1 MLLNW
6 RTLAYGLV
14 LASIDSVGL
23 PILKGVSR
31 GWNWAWMAVP
41 ISLYICTPLVFLA
54 SLSTESLVVMNLVWD
69 LMSDILVTCV
79 GLFLFS
85 EKLSPV
91 KLLGVGFSFLAITLM
106 AAEEKGMDQ
115 WLEEAFRVVKTT
127 LFNTS

>member
-6 RTLAYGLV
+6 RTVLFGLA

-31 GWNWAWMAVP
+31 GWNWMWMVIP
-41 ISLYICTPLVFLA
+41 ISLYACTPLVFLSA
-54 SLSTESLVVMNLVWD
+54 LSTESLIVMNLVWD
-69 LMSDILVTCV
+69 LLSDILVTCI
-79 GLFLFS
+79 GLFLFA

-91 KLLGVGFSFLAITLM
+91 KLLGVCFSFIAIVLM

-115 WLEEAFRVVKTT
+115 WLEEAFRSVTT
-127 LFNTS
+127 SFTG